1 MYLDA
6 LPNVVARA
14 SDADYKSRSSA
25 SGFFWTYTANVAII
39 ETLIIK
45 EINREIALSI

>member
-1 MYLDA
+1 VPVIVELYPAANRPIAHMYLDA

-25 SGFFWTYTANVAII
+25 SGFF
-39 ETLIIK
+39 
-45 EINREIALSI
+45 